1 MTNIEGIK
9 KINELLE
16 QNPGIDIMFMADSDI
31 HCGEEYAWSRCAI
44 SSVQIEDVWYSDKEE
59 CYKTGMSDIEESISF
74 EVEDELEYEH
84 YSRVKTEEVE
94 TEVNRRIE
102 LFKSNGE
109 IKKYILV
116 ELGV

>member
-1 MTNIEGIK
+1 MTNIEGIQ
-9 KINELLE
+9 KINQLLKE
-16 QNPGIDIMFMADSDI
+16 NPSIDIMFMADSDI

-59 CYKTGMSDIEESISF
+59 CYKTGMSDIEESIAY
-74 EVEDELEYEH
+74 EVEDELEYQH
-84 YSRVKTEEVE
+84 SPVPTEEVE
-94 TEVNRRIE
+94 AEVNRRIE